1 MGPPKDIE
9 HWSLTTLR
17 KELIK
22 IGANMLHHGRYFTFL
37 LVEGAIPKRLFAEI
51 LPGINQLWPTSLPP

>member
-1 MGPPKDIE
+1 MGPPKEIE

-22 IGANMLHHGRYFTFL
+22 VGANVLHHGRYFTFL
-37 LVEGAIPKRLFAEI
+37 LVEVIPKRLFAEI
-51 LPGINQLWPTSLPP
+51 LRGINQLRPTPLPP